1 LLPARSGSATLIT
14 EQQSMNPKDIRF
26 VIVGDFGKDLDDE
39 DTVVFQDGERRARNM
54 AFVNT
59 DGGRRQD
66 VFELAAVVANLAPPI
81 QRARLAKGTLRQLGQ
96 PDVPVGIGTD
106 CGNSAKGHDHEFVN
120 IPYMAEEADLEDGAA
135 LLVRTLE
142 EADDN
147 SITLV
152 LISGLTDVAGLLRA
166 NADLVRKKV
175 RCAAI
180 MGGVKVNGDAVVLD
194 ADGYMEP
201 DTAANN
207 AFDMDSAKY
216 VYRKLQEIGV
226 PLVILTREAAYA
238 CKVPRKFYDD
248 LADTGHPVG
257 IKLRDS
263 QKGSIESLWRRAN
276 MPAEDPDRGTL
287 PARCNKEW
295 FCDTFCKGQGKDR
308 TGADSIWDLV
318 QSFNLYDPMTL
329 IAAVPELRERFY
341 DPVVVKVGET
351 EHLIIGVNKAVHGV
365 KDANALADYMVQRC
379 IDSLSQSVKE
389 PQNARYLAPVG
400 SNEKQPPVPPPKG

>member
-1 LLPARSGSATLIT
+1 MT
-14 EQQSMNPKDIRF
+14 EYKDIRF

-59 DGGRRQD
+59 EGGRRQD
-66 VFELAAVVANLAPPI
+66 LFELAAVVANLAPPV

-96 PDVPVGIGTD
+96 PGVPVGIGTD
-106 CGNSAKGHDHEFVN
+106 CGNSPNGHDHEFVN
-120 IPYMAEEADLEDGAA
+120 IPYMADEADLEDGAA

-142 EADDN
+142 AADDK
-147 SITLV
+147 SITMV
-152 LISGLTDVAGLLRA
+152 LISGLTDVAGLLRTH
-166 NADLVRKKV
+166 ADLVRAKV
-175 RCAAI
+175 STVAI
-180 MGGVKVNGDAVVLD
+180 MGGVKISGDAVFVND
-194 ADGYMEP
+194 EGYMEP

-207 AFDMDSAKY
+207 AFDMESAKY

-276 MPAEDPDRGTL
+276 LPAEHPDRGTL
-287 PARCNKEW
+287 PARCDKEW
-295 FCDTFCKGQGKDR
+295 FCNTFCKGQGKDR
-308 TGADSIWDLV
+308 TGDDSIWDLV

-329 IAAVPELRERFY
+329 IAAVPELRDRFY
-341 DPVVVKVGET
+341 DPVVVKVCET
-351 EHLIIGVNKAVHGV
+351 EHLIIGVSKTLHGV
-365 KDANALADYMVQRC
+365 KDAAALADYMVQRC

-389 PQNARYLAPVG
+389 PQNARYIAPVA
-400 SNEKQPPVPPPKG
+400 STESQPPVPPPRG

>member
-1 LLPARSGSATLIT
+1 MP
-14 EQQSMNPKDIRF
+14 QKPQDIRF

-39 DTVVFQDGERRARNM
+39 DTVVFQDGERRHRDM
-54 AFVNT
+54 SFVST
-59 DGGRRQD
+59 EGSRRQD
-66 VFELAAVVANLAPPI
+66 LFELAAVVANLAPPI

-96 PDVPVGIGTD
+96 PNVPVGIGTD
-106 CGNSAKGHDHEFVN
+106 CGNSPKGHDHEFAN
-120 IPYMAEEADLEDGAA
+120 IPYMAEEADLENGAE

-142 EADDN
+142 AADDN

-152 LISGLTDVAGLLRA
+152 LISGLTDVAELLRGH
-166 NADLVRKKV
+166 ADLVRSKV
-175 RCAAI
+175 CSTAI
-180 MGGVKVNGDAVVLD
+180 MGGVKVANDQVVFD

-207 AFDMDSAKY
+207 AFDMESAKY
-216 VYRKLQEIGV
+216 VYRRLQEIGV

-276 MPAEDPDRGTL
+276 MPADHAERGTL
-287 PARCNKEW
+287 PARCDKDW
-295 FCDTFCKGQGKDR
+295 FCNTFCNGQGKDR
-308 TGADSIWDLV
+308 TGDDSIWDLV

-329 IAAVPELRERFY
+329 IAAVPELRSRFY
-341 DPVVVKVGET
+341 DPVSVKIGET
-351 EHLIIGVNKAVHGV
+351 EHLIIGVSKTLHGV
-365 KDANALADYMVQRC
+365 KDASSLAAYMVQRC
-379 IDSLSQSVKE
+379 LDSLTLSVKE
-389 PQNARYLAPVG
+389 PQNSKYIVSVTATDG
-400 SNEKQPPVPPPKG
+400 QPPVPPPRSAA